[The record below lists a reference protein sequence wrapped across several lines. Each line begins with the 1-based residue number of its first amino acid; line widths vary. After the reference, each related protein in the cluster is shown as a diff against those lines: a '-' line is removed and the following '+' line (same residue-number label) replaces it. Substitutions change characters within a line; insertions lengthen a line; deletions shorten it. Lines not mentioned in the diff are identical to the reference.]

1 MFWAVSPP
9 PVTSVKMR
17 VIHQVLAPGVKNGS
31 DTQFGLE
38 AFLAEL
44 QEKRGAGSL
53 KSKAVERGWILQ
65 SQWAQTAGSVKTQ

>member
-1 MFWAVSPP
+1 
-9 PVTSVKMR
+9 MR

-44 QEKRGAGSL
+44 QERGAGSL
-53 KSKAVERGWILQ
+53 KSKR
-65 SQWAQTAGSVKTQ
+65 